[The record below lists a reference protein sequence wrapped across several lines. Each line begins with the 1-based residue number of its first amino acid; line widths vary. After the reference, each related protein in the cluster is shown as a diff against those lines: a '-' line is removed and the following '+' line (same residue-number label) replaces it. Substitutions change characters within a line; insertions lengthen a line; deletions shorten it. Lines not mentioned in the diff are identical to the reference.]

1 MADAV
6 TNNTPARAPSPQR
19 ASTPAPSAWS
29 AGSFEAALDQAAAR
43 RHALEAGERSP
54 QFGRRDD
61 EVEPVR
67 ERADDRRQDDTL
79 GKDERNDKAEGL
91 TGLTAQTGL
100 NGLQGAPIAGAGFT
114 GDVEALAMMMEKAWL
129 AAQADAAKGM
139 SVQFTDKA
147 MTLAGFG
154 VMRLADGGLSL
165 QLASHQKSTPELE
178 RALELMRRRLEA
190 RGVAVSD
197 VRVAEV
203 DPDSDH
209 RPIDQAR

>member
-43 RHALEAGERSP
+43 RHALEAGERQP
-54 QFGRRDD
+54 KLARRDD
-61 EVEPVR
+61 EVEPTR
-67 ERADDRRQDDTL
+67 ERTDDRRQDDPL
-79 GKDERNDKAEGL
+79 LKEDRGDKAEGL
-91 TGLTAQTGL
+91 TGLAAQTAL

-114 GDVEALAMMMEKAWL
+114 GDVEAMAMMMEKAWL

-190 RGVAVSD
+190 RGVSVSD
-197 VRVAEV
+197 VQIAQV

-209 RPIDQAR
+209 RPVDQTR